1 MRKSKSTSLLALTG
15 LAALVAVAANLVIS
29 ALASRI
35 CLCSM
40 TVGFVVDSAA
50 FSCSPVV
57 PGMNFRVNLSAEE
70 ILKLADQIVSKSKQV
85 HDAVASLH
93 LDRVTYSNVIQPL
106 AELESQQFPLI
117 QSCLLPKMVSPS
129 VDVRKASAEAERRII
144 AHQSLC
150 RDREDVYRIVK
161 ALAAKGE
168 SMNPEATYYVQCLV
182 REFERNGM
190 HLSSAK
196 RIEMLRLRNQIVE
209 LSVQYVENLNNDMTF
224 ILFSDAELLGVPA
237 DLLKSL
243 EKDDSF
249 MYKVPV
255 RSHIIS
261 PILDYCKMGK
271 TRKTLTEVYGKRC
284 GDVNFPI
291 LKKLVQLRH
300 KYARLAGFQHYA
312 DYAVSVRM
320 AKTPAQVLEFLEDV
334 SQSLTSTATKELDI
348 LMNLKK
354 IEEGDAPFGLEDL
367 QYYVKRYEEQQFDL
381 DFSEIKNY
389 FPLDVVLSGIFKIFE
404 DLFGLKIKEMTDA
417 DFWHSD
423 VYLFSVF
430 DLNSNELLG
439 YFYLDLHHREEK
451 YEHTCVVALQNGS
464 LACNGERQVPIALLI
479 SQIRLEVGGH
489 PGLLRFS
496 QVVNIFHEFS
506 HVIHFICNRASFV
519 RFSGLFVDH
528 DLFEIPAQVLENW
541 CYEDGPLK
549 LLSGFYQDITI
560 PIKEE
565 IRKSLK
571 RWQHSF
577 AALKC
582 KRELLYAIFDQVIY
596 SDENVDFTELF
607 THLHEKV
614 MLGLPLLEGRNPA
627 SCFPR
632 SAVGSEATCYSRLWS
647 EVFAADLYVSKF
659 RDDLFN
665 HYTGMEF
672 RNKVFGPGGA
682 KPPKKVPARGISS
695 SASRSFLQARGAS
708 TSSPPP
714 FVSARWRFS
723 LRLGVVA
730 CGVGLGERTL
740 LTGRAGGRL
749 MEGLLILA
757 LRGFALVCVP
767 DLDAFGI
774 VAVEEAGGFVRW
786 LDLAFTG
793 CSRARWWR
801 FGRGYGGCRSE
812 AADGGWWASG
822 VLMVACGSFRSD
834 LLVSGGWFL

>member
-1 MRKSKSTSLLALTG
+1 MKNKLGGALFPPKFQSVSCPLNPTSSTSSMETQHSAGSKMRKSKSTSLLALTG

-29 ALASRI
+29 ALASRRKP
-35 CLCSM
+35 
-40 TVGFVVDSAA
+40 AK
-50 FSCSPVV
+50 VV
-57 PGMNFRVNLSAEE
+57 PGMNFQVNLSAEE

-129 VDVRKASAEAERRII
+129 ADVRKASAEAERRIT

-150 RDREDVYRIVK
+150 RDREDVYRIFK

-168 SMNPEATYYVQCLV
+168 SMNPEATYYIQCLV

-224 ILFSDAELLGVPA
+224 ILLSEAELLGVPA
-237 DLLKSL
+237 ELLKSL

-255 RSHIIS
+255 RSHFIS
-261 PILDYCKMGK
+261 PILDYCKIGK

-300 KYARLAGFQHYA
+300 KYARMAGFQHYA
-312 DYAVSVRM
+312 DYAVNVRM
-320 AKTPAQVLEFLEDV
+320 AKTSAQVLDFLEDV

-381 DFSEIKNY
+381 DFTEIKKY

-430 DLNSNELLG
+430 DLSSNELLG

-451 YEHTCVVALQNGS
+451 YGQTCVVALQNGS
-464 LACNGERQVPIALLI
+464 VACNGERQVPIALLI
-479 SQIRLEVGGH
+479 SQIQLEVEGR

-560 PIKEE
+560 PIKDE

-571 RWQHSF
+571 RWQHLF

-582 KRELLYAIFDQVIY
+582 KRELLYAMFDQIIY

-614 MLGLPLLEGRNPA
+614 MLGLPLLGRNPA

-632 SAVGSEATCYSRLWS
+632 SAVDNEATCYSRLWS

-682 KPPKKVPARGISS
+682 KPPKVLLFDFLGRDPSMRAFAERIAASS
-695 SASRSFLQARGAS
+695 L
-708 TSSPPP
+708 
-714 FVSARWRFS
+714 
-723 LRLGVVA
+723 
-730 CGVGLGERTL
+730 
-740 LTGRAGGRL
+740 
-749 MEGLLILA
+749 
-757 LRGFALVCVP
+757 
-767 DLDAFGI
+767 
-774 VAVEEAGGFVRW
+774 
-786 LDLAFTG
+786 
-793 CSRARWWR
+793 
-801 FGRGYGGCRSE
+801 
-812 AADGGWWASG
+812 
-822 VLMVACGSFRSD
+822 
-834 LLVSGGWFL
+834 